1 MERKESSP
9 AYAWF
14 VVGVLLMSYI
24 FSFID
29 RQILA
34 LMVGP
39 IKTDLGISD
48 TQMSLLLGFSFAV
61 FYTLC
66 GIPLG
71 RMADSKSRRGIIAGG
86 MVLWSIMTA
95 TCGLAQHYWHLLL
108 SRVGVGVGEA
118 ALSPA
123 AYSLIADYFPRE
135 RRATALSVYSMGIY
149 IGSGIAF
156 LLGGYVIA
164 YAAAQGVVDL
174 PIVGET
180 RPWQVVFFILGI
192 AGIFASLAF
201 FAVREPA
208 RAAGHTGAPPL
219 ASVLAYIKQNRR
231 TVLCHNFGFALIAF
245 SSYGAASWIPTFMIR
260 TYGWD
265 IQHIGLAY
273 GLITMI
279 FGSAGIVAGGRISDY
294 LSRRG
299 FSDAP
304 LRVGLG
310 GALACIPFGLLY
322 PLMPTG
328 EGAILMMAPT
338 VFFLAMPF
346 GVAPAAIQ
354 DIMPSAMRGQASAL
368 YLFIVNL
375 IGLGFGPT
383 AVALVTDRVY
393 HDEAA
398 LRYSLLWVGGVALT
412 GAVLL
417 LWAGLKPYRESWQ
430 RLHRPTATA

>member
-1 MERKESSP
+1 MPASPKPASS

-14 VVGVLLMSYI
+14 VVGVLLLSYI

-29 RQILA
+29 RQILS
-34 LMVGP
+34 LMVKP
-39 IKTDLGISD
+39 IEHDLNISD
-48 TQMSLLLGFSFAV
+48 TQMSLLLGFSFAL
-61 FYTLC
+61 FYTIC

-71 RMADSKSRRGIIAGG
+71 RLADSKSRRGLIAAG
-86 MVLWSIMTA
+86 MVLWSVMTA
-95 TCGLAQHYWHLLL
+95 TCGLAQRYMHLFL
-108 SRVGVGVGEA
+108 SRIGVGVGEA

-164 YAAAQGVVDL
+164 YATAQGMADL
-174 PIVGET
+174 PIVGST

-192 AGIFASLAF
+192 AGIVCSLAF

-208 RAAGHTGAPPL
+208 RAPGHTGAPP
-219 ASVLAYIKQNRR
+219 AREVLGYIKRNLR
-231 TVLCHNFGFALIAF
+231 TVLCHNCGFALISFA
-245 SSYGAASWIPTFMIR
+245 SYGASSWVPTFMIR

-265 IQHIGLAY
+265 IQHVGLAY
-273 GLITMI
+273 GLVVMV
-279 FGSAGIVAGGRISDY
+279 FGSAGIVAGGRICDH

-299 FSDAP
+299 FTDAP

-310 GALACIPFGLLY
+310 AALGCIPFGALY

-328 EGAILMMAPT
+328 ELAVILMAPS
-338 VFFLAMPF
+338 VFFLGMPF

-354 DIMPSAMRGQASAL
+354 DIMPAAMRGQASAL

-375 IGLGFGPT
+375 IGLGLGPT
-383 AVALVTDRVY
+383 AVALVTDQVF
-393 HDEAA
+393 HDQAA
-398 LRYSLLWVGGVALT
+398 IRYSLLVVGGVALA
-412 GAVLL
+412 GACTL
-417 LWAGLKPYRESWQ
+417 LWLGLEPYRASWE
-430 RLHRPTATA
+430 RLHRSA